1 MKQMRKMIAMVLAAV
16 MALCMLAG
24 MAAAESEWEDR
35 VCEEEGFSTKIPAG
49 GSAKYGKDESGLI
62 IYAEEPGYI
71 PYVIV
76 NRRPLENKFSNPED
90 FLNNVFREHIE
101 NSYGDDC
108 LGMNPAQTMEI
119 GGKKLLGARYLYKV
133 GEHVVTLIR
142 LIEVRDG
149 GDVEY
154 TIKYAD
160 VDDQAVMAVAE
171 EAIRNYQETK

>member
-1 MKQMRKMIAMVLAAV
+1 MKRMRKMIAMVLAAV

-24 MAAAESEWEDR
+24 MAAADGEL
-35 VCEEEGFSTKIPAG
+35 EEVICKEQEFSTKIPAG
-49 GSAKYGKDESGLI
+49 KTAEFSKDDSSLY

-71 PYVIV
+71 PYVLV
-76 NRRPLENKFSNPED
+76 SRRPLDMKFSSPEN

-101 NSYGDDC
+101 DSYGDDC
-108 LGMNPAQTMEI
+108 LGMNPAKEMEI
-119 GGKKLLGARYLYKV
+119 GGKKLLGAKYLYKI

-160 VDDQAVMAVAE
+160 VDDQAVTALAE
-171 EAIRNYQETK
+171 EVIRNYQEIN

>member
-1 MKQMRKMIAMVLAAV
+1 MKRMRKMIAMVLAAV

-24 MAAAESEWEDR
+24 MAAADGEL
-35 VCEEEGFSTKIPAG
+35 EEVICKEQEFSTKIPAG
-49 GSAKYGKDESGLI
+49 KTAEFSKDDSSLY

-71 PYVIV
+71 PYVLV
-76 NRRPLENKFSNPED
+76 SRRPLDMKFSSPEN

-101 NSYGDDC
+101 DSYGHDC
-108 LGMNPAQTMEI
+108 LGMNPAKEMEI
-119 GGKKLLGARYLYKV
+119 GGKKLLGAKYLYKV
-133 GEHVVTLIR
+133 GEHVITLIR

-160 VDDQAVMAVAE
+160 VDDQAVTALAE
-171 EAIRNYQETK
+171 EVIRNYQEIN